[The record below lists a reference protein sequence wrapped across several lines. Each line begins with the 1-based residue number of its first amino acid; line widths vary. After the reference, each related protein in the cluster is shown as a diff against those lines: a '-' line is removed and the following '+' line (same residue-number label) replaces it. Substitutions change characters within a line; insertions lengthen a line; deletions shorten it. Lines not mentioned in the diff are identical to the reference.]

1 MMTDKCYDLLVTLQ
15 RWLTAAG
22 VLYLAISAIWG
33 LPYGDEINQSIVAV
47 CAFLAAIIEIQKS
60 VWNKTHTIKIENFDC
75 WEDHEK

>member
-1 MMTDKCYDLLVTLQ
+1 MTDKCYDLLVTLQ
-15 RWLTAAG
+15 RWLAAAG

-60 VWNKTHTIKIENFDC
+60 VWNKTHIIEIKDFKEGEK
-75 WEDHEK
+75 EDE

>member
-22 VLYLAISAIWG
+22 VLYLAIAAIWK

-60 VWNKTHTIKIENFDC
+60 VWNKTHTITIQGFKEG
-75 WEDHEK
+75 EHEE